1 MPTVLQIAPAVV
13 TVVLMFAV
21 GLSIGPRDLRAA
33 LARPG
38 LLLLLVGLQV
48 ALIPPL
54 GLGLA
59 RLMANAT
66 PNGRDA
72 ALWVLL
78 LASCPGGAISNALV
92 LYGRGDVAMSVLM
105 TAATSLLAAITMP
118 VVLLAMR
125 GVDLVPPLE
134 VPGTTLLAQSIV
146 LLLLP
151 CVLGMSVRRLRRGEV
166 ERLARGCGSLGG
178 VLLVGTLAVAMI
190 EQRAALASVW
200 PVAIGAAL
208 LFVVGAGSLGA
219 LIALAGGLEADRRF
233 TVVVEFAVRN
243 IAAAFAI
250 SVLSFGRDDFAA
262 FGAVYLVAE
271 VTLIAGF
278 AALRRRAPAR
288 TISSG

>member
-1 MPTVLQIAPAVV
+1 VPTVLQIAPAVV

-72 ALWVLL
+72 ALWILL

-134 VPGTTLLAQSIV
+134 VPGTTLLAQSMV

-151 CVLGMSVRRLRRGEV
+151 CVLGMSVRRLRRGEA
-166 ERLARGCGSLGG
+166 EWMARCCGSLGG

-278 AALRRRAPAR
+278 AALRRRTLPR
-288 TISSG
+288 TISSR

>member
-278 AALRRRAPAR
+278 ATLRRRTPAR